1 MVAKIRKVKI
11 SSLFLNEALW
21 PRRVLSRANIKRIAE
36 ALRCGRVLPP
46 IIVDRVTKTVVDGF
60 HRVKA
65 VERVSGADGEIDVEW
80 RTYESEAEIFLDAA
94 QLNAGHGEPL
104 TPIDQAF
111 CLQRAIE
118 LKIEPQVIEEALNL
132 SKPAVTE
139 IRERRFALGPDGGC
153 VVLKRSVAYLA
164 GETLTAGQVA
174 GNERVGGFPVRE
186 YVEQLITFIEGGLL
200 KRNGDTALEAR
211 LRHLHGLLTRLLLV
225 PA

>member
-1 MVAKIRKVKI
+1 MAMTVAKVKI

-21 PRRVLSRANIKRIAE
+21 PRRVLSRANVKRIGE
-36 ALRCGRVLPP
+36 ALRCGRTLPP
-46 IIVDRVTKTVVDGF
+46 IIVDRATKTVVDGF

-65 VERVSGADGEIDVEW
+65 MERVFGPDAEIDVEW
-80 RTYESEAEIFLDAA
+80 RTYDSEAKMFLDAA
-94 QLNAGHGEPL
+94 RLNAGHGEPL

-153 VVLKRSVAYLA
+153 VILKRSVGYLA
-164 GETLTAGQVA
+164 GKRLTAQQVA

-200 KRNGDTALEAR
+200 KRDGDTVLEER
-211 LRHLHGLLTRLLLV
+211 LRHLHGLLTRLLAV
-225 PA
+225 SA

>member
-1 MVAKIRKVKI
+1 MRVAKVKI

-36 ALRCGRVLPP
+36 ALRCGRTLPP
-46 IIVDRVTKTVVDGF
+46 IIVDRATKTVVDGF
-60 HRVKA
+60 HRIKG
-65 VERVSGADGEIDVEW
+65 VERVFGPDGEIDVEW
-80 RTYESEAEIFLDAA
+80 RVYESDAAMFLDAA
-94 QLNAGHGEPL
+94 RLNAGHGEPL

-139 IRERRFALGPDGGC
+139 IRERRFALGPDGEC
-153 VVLKRSVAYLA
+153 VVLKRSVGFLA
-164 GETLTAGQVA
+164 GETLTVA
-174 GNERVGGFPVRE
+174 QARGNERVGGFPVRE

-200 KRNGDTALEAR
+200 EQDGDSILEER
-211 LRHLHGLLTRLLLV
+211 LRHLHGLLTNLLV
-225 PA
+225 VPA